1 MIFVI
6 KLLEMSDVVEKLFDV
21 LSKYGDIYFKD
32 KSIYLYAGNT
42 SKATIIRQILKVC
55 ETGSFIIETVLPDRY
70 DEYPLALSNWMKQKA
85 YTFEISK
92 IEKKNQKELVEY
104 SDFLDRLKDFLDK
117 NKTNKDGDDSGAT

>member
-1 MIFVI
+1 
-6 KLLEMSDVVEKLFDV
+6 